1 MTVSVTVTNADDGAS
16 RIPVTLKTSSGWVAG
31 LGATFGLGALISSS
45 CCAIPLALAG
55 LGAGGAVF
63 SGIEFLAQWRFYLL
77 GAASLVLLTSWVMF
91 FRHRVVAC
99 NTGADCARPAP
110 TKRTVAALSIGT
122 AFVVLALVWDAL
134 IEPIVL
140 KLVR

>member
-1 MTVSVTVTNADDGAS
+1 MTVTVTNADDGAS
-16 RIPVTLKTSSGWVAG
+16 RVPVTLKTSSGWVAG

-63 SGIEFLAQWRFYLL
+63 SGIEFLAQWRLYLL

-99 NTGADCARPAP
+99 NTDASCARPAS
-110 TKRTVAALSIGT
+110 TERTVTALSIGT

-134 IEPIVL
+134 IEPIIL

>member
-1 MTVSVTVTNADDGAS
+1 MTVTVTNADDGAS
-16 RIPVTLKTSSGWVAG
+16 RVPLTLKASTGWVAG

-63 SGIEFLAQWRFYLL
+63 SGIEFLAQWRLYLL
-77 GAASLVLLTSWVMF
+77 GAASLALLASWVMF
-91 FRHRVVAC
+91 LRHRAAAC
-99 NTGADCARPAP
+99 NTGASCAP
-110 TKRTVAALSIGT
+110 TPTGRTVAALSIGT
-122 AFVVLALVWDAL
+122 AFVALALAWDAL
-134 IEPIVL
+134 IEPIVF